1 LTSIDMFIFV
11 DLMNFQYFIEVV
23 PTEVMGWTGKKVTY
37 QYSVKEHTRP
47 IDHSSGSHGTPGI
60 YFKYDISALK
70 VEVTKDREGF
80 FSFLVRLC
88 AGVGGLV
95 ATSTIVCGLLKNFVE
110 YICCMRSPES
120 PKKSSL
126 NTPITPSFSQP
137 SILSQSEPMISK
149 HKLISSSQ
157 SSPFNSELT
166 KSS

>member
-1 LTSIDMFIFV
+1 
-11 DLMNFQYFIEVV
+11 MNFQYFIEVV

-70 VEVTKDREGF
+70 VEVTKDREGVLT
-80 FSFLVRLC
+80 FLVRLC

-95 ATSTIVCGLLKNFVE
+95 ATSHIVCSLLKNSIE
-110 YICCMRSPES
+110 YICCLNTNPGDS

-126 NTPITPSFSQP
+126 NTPLTPSFPSQLNS
-137 SILSQSEPMISK
+137 SILSQSEPIMPK
-149 HKLISSSQ
+149 HKLLSSDPPPSP
-157 SSPFNSELT
+157 PFNHELT